1 MIRNKRKVSSS
12 ASNCRS
18 AAVIL
23 RAVGPTAQRIKDFL
37 PRRAVGFRL
46 FACLRPRAAR
56 ILNSS
61 ARLTFLLLQ
70 PLWPYDRIIH
80 FRQLEYRQ
88 QRDPYDDR
96 NTCHHVRRPIKKPI
110 EPGSR
115 TRTKLPALSTPCPS
129 LQITRLRVRV
139 VAHVGVGCRANV
151 PIYRVA

>member
-70 PLWPYDRIIH
+70 PMIIRPNAKLRLIIIAAYDW
-80 FRQLEYRQ
+80 
-88 QRDPYDDR
+88 
-96 NTCHHVRRPIKKPI
+96 
-110 EPGSR
+110 
-115 TRTKLPALSTPCPS
+115 TK
-129 LQITRLRVRV
+129 
-139 VAHVGVGCRANV
+139 
-151 PIYRVA
+151 